1 MKLKNCKVNIKRI
14 KIPSKI
20 NMNEEKGEPEIIT
33 ISDSESDSDSDVDY
47 EPNPKYVKLLKE
59 AWEKYS
65 KLDFFYANEK

>member
-1 MKLKNCKVNIKRI
+1 
-14 KIPSKI
+14 
-20 NMNEEKGEPEIIT
+20 MNEEKGEPEIIT
-33 ISDSESDSDSDVDY
+33 ISDSESDSDSDIDY